1 MAIKRSY
8 SIGSKR
14 GSRCLRCGEQLLP
27 YAMKDNTVCTCHKC
41 GQKMTVD
48 RRGHTVILTVV
59 ERPDIRR
66 RVPPEIKD
74 APLDVKMKLLSMQAE
89 NNSLKKKLEEKEA
102 EVDKWVKRAAHW
114 EKTADDL
121 AKMIEEIRRK
131 QDEQDKP
138 EKMA

>member
-8 SIGSKR
+8 SIESKR
-14 GSRCLRCGEQLLP
+14 GNRCLRCGEQLLP

-48 RRGHTVILTVV
+48 RHGQTVILTVV

-74 APLDVKMKLLSMQAE
+74 APFDAKMKLLSMTAE
-89 NNSLKKKLEEKEA
+89 NNSLKKRLEEKEK
-102 EVDKWVKRAAHW
+102 ETEEWTKKAAQW

-121 AKMIEEIRRK
+121 AKMIEEIRKK
-131 QDEQDKP
+131 QDEP